1 MISYFLAES
10 TIPSVTGYVARV
22 PMGNH
27 LSATNIMN
35 EVAQRTGMSIATIQS
50 VFTAYQVELVKSLVR
65 GESPEIGDLGYLIT
79 SLRGTFTS
87 PLNVITAQ
95 NADLQIT
102 IIPARSLV
110 HQVRAQAT
118 FQKIT
123 APTRQPT
130 ITAIFDVTSTQSN
143 VFTPGG
149 LLRIVGDDLDFV
161 PDSPT
166 EGVFLSYEDPE
177 RGIIQ
182 ITRFGRT
189 GKKLVEFTIGKDVFA
204 ASGNPTIMPGGLT
217 VTVKASYGRKSG
229 ELSVKEY
236 SSPLYRAPLV
246 GQSVSLRDFT
256 GPTGIAYLKI
266 AKDGTSANAKLAYQA
281 PGAAGFGT
289 AQVIAQTGSN
299 QYTLLGVN
307 EAHSLTVLVAGEAF
321 YQAAE
326 VQGVIATGTP
336 VDVWLDVY

>member
-10 TIPSVTGYVARV
+10 SFPDVTGYIARI

-35 EVAQRTGMSIATIQS
+35 EVAQRTGMSMATIQS
-50 VFTAYQVELVKSLVR
+50 VFTAYQAELVKSLAR

-87 PLNVITAQ
+87 PLEVITPQ

-102 IIPARSLV
+102 IIPARSFV
-110 HQVRAQAT
+110 QQVRAQAT

-123 APTRQPT
+123 APSRQPT
-130 ITAIFDVTSTQSN
+130 ITTIFDVTSKQSN

-182 ITRFGRT
+182 ITQFGRT
-189 GKKLVEFTIGKDVFA
+189 GNKLVEFTIGKDVFA
-204 ASGNPTIMPGGLT
+204 ASGNPTITPGGLT

-246 GQSVSLRDFT
+246 GRSVAPRDFT

-266 AKDGTSANAKLAYQA
+266 TKDSANAKLSYQA

-299 QYTLLGVN
+299 PYTLLGVN
-307 EAHSLTVLVAGEAF
+307 EAHSLTVLVSGEAF
-321 YQAAE
+321 YQATE
-326 VQGVIATGTP
+326 VQGVITTGTP